1 MDWQEDQLAVLYYI
15 AIHRM
20 PAQRVA
26 IGGVLL
32 FWRAWISSLIT
43 GAVVAASLWAS
54 SPPVRLALWGAGLLV
69 SLAGGFWVALSH
81 RAALESAQGA
91 HGAAGTEPAA
101 AAAEP
106 AVAGQPA
113 AVEAVAAAV
122 EPATAALE
130 PAAAAAQPA
139 GDADEPAMA
148 ALGELAAQ
156 AVRTQEA
163 VQEIWRLTGRVND
176 LLQQLF
182 QATHSQLEDLDR
194 THGLARQVVAVFA
207 EMTEAARAAGEEAT
221 RYRQAAEGV
230 QRALV
235 QIGEGMA
242 GIRAAADASAKV
254 IRDLDMQSG
263 EIGSI
268 VKLIQTV
275 AEQTNLLSLN
285 AAIEAARAG
294 EAGRGFAVVAQEVR
308 ALADR
313 SRNATKQIQGLVSK
327 IQTGTAAAMAAMA
340 ESQQEVNRG
349 TATVESTR
357 EAIVQVLRSVEQLS
371 LTVVGFGERAAATAG
386 EMDELVRAVEGATR
400 LANQNSATARELAEA
415 DWFSAAIRDAG
426 KQAEQMVALAEEM
439 ERAGG

>member
-1 MDWQEDQLAVLYYI
+1 
-15 AIHRM
+15 
-20 PAQRVA
+20 
-26 IGGVLL
+26 L

-43 GAVVAASLWAS
+43 GVVVASSLWVS
-54 SPPVRLALWGAGLLV
+54 SPYARMALWGAGFLV
-69 SLAGGFWVALSH
+69 SLAGGLWVGLTH
-81 RAALESAQGA
+81 RAALESARA
-91 HGAAGTEPAA
+91 EASAGRAGSAA
-101 AAAEP
+101 AAAEQALAAAQQAAAAT
-106 AVAGQPA
+106 AVGPVAAETAASQVPVEPNS
-113 AVEAVAAAV
+113 AVEAI
-122 EPATAALE
+122 
-130 PAAAAAQPA
+130 
-139 GDADEPAMA
+139 
-148 ALGELAAQ
+148 GELAAQ
-156 AVRTQEA
+156 AVRTHDA
-163 VQEIWRLTGRVND
+163 VQEIWRLIGRVND
-176 LLQQLF
+176 LLQRLY

-194 THGLARQVVAVFA
+194 TNGLARQVVAVFA

-230 QRALV
+230 QKALV

-254 IRDLDMQSG
+254 ISELDAQSG

-268 VKLIQTV
+268 VKLIQSV

-313 SRNATKQIQGLVSK
+313 SRNATKQIQELVAK

-357 EAIVQVLRSVEQLS
+357 EAIVQVLRSVEQLT
-371 LTVVGFGERAAATAG
+371 LTVEGFGERAAATAE
-386 EMDELVRAVEGATR
+386 EMDELVRAVEGATQ

-415 DWFSAAIRDAG
+415 DWFSAAIREGG
-426 KQAEQMVALAEEM
+426 KQAEQTASMARALQSA
-439 ERAGG
+439 RG

>member
-1 MDWQEDQLAVLYYI
+1 M
-15 AIHRM
+15 
-20 PAQRVA
+20 
-26 IGGVLL
+26 

-43 GAVVAASLWAS
+43 GAVVASSLWAPS
-54 SPPVRLALWGAGLLV
+54 LPGRLALWGAGLLV
-69 SLAGGFWVALSH
+69 SVAGGLWVARTGAGSFPADAREAV
-81 RAALESAQGA
+81 RAASAVADAAAEAAAAAAGSVA
-91 HGAAGTEPAA
+91 AAVDPGAATAEPVAAETGAPGERPAA
-101 AAAEP
+101 AA
-106 AVAGQPA
+106 G
-113 AVEAVAAAV
+113 
-122 EPATAALE
+122 
-130 PAAAAAQPA
+130 
-139 GDADEPAMA
+139 EPAMA
-148 ALGELAAQ
+148 ALGELTAQ

-176 LLQQLF
+176 LLHQLY

-207 EMTEAARAAGEEAT
+207 DMTEAARAAGEEAT

-230 QRALV
+230 QRALE

-242 GIRAAADASAKV
+242 GIRAAADASARV
-254 IRDLDMQSG
+254 IRELDMQSG

-275 AEQTNLLSLN
+275 ADQTNLLSLN

-313 SRNATKQIQGLVSK
+313 SRNATKQIQELVAK

-349 TATVESTR
+349 TETVESTR

-371 LTVVGFGERAAATAG
+371 LTVEGFGERATATAG

-415 DWFSAAIRDAG
+415 DWFSAAIREAG
-426 KQAEQMVALAEEM
+426 KRAEEM
-439 ERAGG
+439 VARVEAMGRAFG